1 MGRCLRDEENR
12 GRMTETQPKTTRTES
27 GLSQEKTLSPELLAK
42 YERLQELF
50 REMGQVVIGYSGGV
64 DSTLVLKVAHAVLG
78 TNAVAVTGD
87 SEAFPQG
94 EVDAALQVAEAMGVT
109 VTRVRTHE
117 LSNPHFAVNN
127 PNRCYHCK
135 TELFTELQQVA
146 QERGIRWIADGSHA
160 DDGKPGDHRPGLKAA
175 DERGVRS
182 PLREAGMSKADVR
195 ALALFLDVPNWD
207 KPSFACLSS
216 RFPYGTH
223 ITAELLAKLDA
234 CEKFLRELGFR
245 QFRVRHHDTVARIE
259 VEPQDIPR
267 VVELRERLNA
277 RFQEIGYTYVT
288 LDLEGYRSGKMND
301 TLAQKPTLVPLTT
314 ISVRNRDK

>member
-1 MGRCLRDEENR
+1 MSTATLEA
-12 GRMTETQPKTTRTES
+12 TAA
-27 GLSQEKTLSPELLAK
+27 GLSSELTEKYA
-42 YERLQELF
+42 RLQTIL

-64 DSTLVLKVAHAVLG
+64 DSTLVMKVAHTVLG
-78 TNAVAVTGD
+78 ENAVAVTGD

-94 EVDAALQVAEAMGVT
+94 EVDAALEVAQAMGVT

-117 LSNPHFAVNN
+117 LANPHFSVNT

-146 QERGIRWIADGSHA
+146 RERNIPWIADGSHS

-175 DERGVRS
+175 EERGVRS
-182 PLREAGMSKADVR
+182 PLREAGMTKADVR
-195 ALALFLDVPNWD
+195 ALALHLGVPNWD

-223 ITAELLAKLDA
+223 ITAELLARLDG
-234 CEKFLRELGFR
+234 CEKYLRELGFR

-259 VEPQDIPR
+259 VETQDLLR
-267 VVELRERLNA
+267 VVENREAIFA
-277 RFQEIGYTYVT
+277 RFKELGYTYVT

-301 TLAQKPTLVPLTT
+301 TLSQKLNIVPIASLERR
-314 ISVRNRDK
+314 VK

>member
-1 MGRCLRDEENR
+1 MVHAPAESVYTER
-12 GRMTETQPKTTRTES
+12 GAAAKA
-27 GLSQEKTLSPELLAK
+27 LAPELAAK
-42 YERLQELF
+42 YETLKQIL

-64 DSTLVLKVAHAVLG
+64 DSTLVMRVAHDVLG
-78 TNAVAVTGD
+78 DNAVAVTGD

-94 EVDAALQVAEAMGVT
+94 EVDAALEVAEAMGVT

-117 LSNPHFAVNN
+117 LANPHFAVNT

-146 QERGIRWIADGSHA
+146 RERSIRWIADGSHA

-195 ALALFLDVPNWD
+195 ALALSLDVPNWD

-216 RFPYGTH
+216 RFPYGTT
-223 ITAELLAKLDA
+223 ITAELLAQLDG

-267 VVELRERLNA
+267 LVELREPIHA
-277 RFQEIGYTYVT
+277 RFKELGYTYVT

-301 TLAQKPTLVPLTT
+301 TLAKKPTLVPIDSIALRT
-314 ISVRNRDK
+314 KA

>member
-1 MGRCLRDEENR
+1 MANATHEAVPAGSATEE
-12 GRMTETQPKTTRTES
+12 
-27 GLSQEKTLSPELLAK
+27 TLPPELAAK
-42 YERLQELF
+42 YRALQQIF

-64 DSTLVLKVAHAVLG
+64 DSTLVMKVAHDVLG
-78 TNAVAVTGD
+78 ENAVAVTGD

-94 EVDAALQVAEAMGVT
+94 EVDAALEVAAAMGVT

-135 TELFTELQQVA
+135 TELFTELRQVA
-146 QERGIRWIADGSHA
+146 EARRIHWIADGSHA
-160 DDGKPGDHRPGLKAA
+160 DDGRPGDHRPGLKAA
-175 DERGVRS
+175 EERGVRS
-182 PLREAGMSKADVR
+182 PLREADMTKADVR
-195 ALALFLDVPNWD
+195 TLALALGVPNWD

-223 ITAELLAKLDA
+223 ITAELLARLDG

-259 VEPQDIPR
+259 VEPQDIGKVIER
-267 VVELRERLNA
+267 REAIHA
-277 RFQEIGYTYVT
+277 RFKELGYTYVT

-301 TLAQKPTLVPLTT
+301 TLAQQPTIVPLTSIT
-314 ISVRNRDK
+314 VR

>member
-1 MGRCLRDEENR
+1 MANA
-12 GRMTETQPKTTRTES
+12 TATTTQQDTNAV
-27 GLSQEKTLSPELLAK
+27 LSPELAEK
-42 YERLQELF
+42 YARLQQIF

-64 DSTLVLKVAHAVLG
+64 DSTLVMKVAHDVLG
-78 TNAVAVTGD
+78 QNAVAVTGD

-94 EVDAALQVAEAMGVT
+94 EVDAALKVAEKMGVS
-109 VTRVRTHE
+109 VVRVRTHE

-135 TELFTELQQVA
+135 TELFSELQEVA
-146 QERGIRWIADGSHA
+146 EARDIRWIADGSHA
-160 DDGKPGDHRPGLKAA
+160 DDGKPGDHRPGMRAA
-175 DERGVRS
+175 EERGVRS

-195 ALALFLDVPNWD
+195 ALALHLGVPNWD

-223 ITAELLAKLDA
+223 ITAELLAQLDA

-259 VEPQDIPR
+259 VEPQDLLKIM
-267 VVELRERLNA
+267 EHREAINA
-277 RFQEIGYTYVT
+277 RFKEVGYTYVT
-288 LDLEGYRSGKMND
+288 LDLEGYRTGKMND
-301 TLAQKPTLVPLTT
+301 TLAQKPTLVPLAA
-314 ISVRNRDK
+314 ISVLSK